1 MSSTVPSTSF
11 DRPWVVRRLLY
22 LAAGLLLF
30 GLAVL
35 SPGPKI
41 LITLSLAI
49 GGLATSFSKP
59 DRGERDPSR
68 PGILLMGAYD
78 MFTALVLAA
87 IGLQYSSVLVMIAA
101 VAALGLLRPDW
112 SGPLTVAA
120 AVVGAGSA
128 FLAIQVAGLE
138 SVVPTEVAGP
148 AFSLFVPL
156 AAFGLINAG
165 LARLFS
171 SIGMRLRQVSDAQE
185 RLRIALDG
193 SPAPTLVADGDVIV
207 YANPASI
214 VLVGQ
219 VLVGE
224 SLCDVFGIE
233 GSLDG
238 RSGLRTRLSSSSSA
252 TVTVDIQAHPV
263 MFDGRSL
270 TQITLLHLSDAQVSG
285 QRPTSGRRHLDLLF
299 DRIPVALYRS
309 TPSGE
314 VTAANPALAAMLG
327 LSDPTELIGEVERA
341 QTHYRDSGGRR
352 DWLSMFEDT
361 DVVMNYEL
369 ELTKADG
376 SVINVTDSARAVRGS
391 DGEILFFEGVLI
403 DVTEKRAFEEARR
416 RTSEILEATSDLVWL
431 TDDGD
436 RINRLNAAMRVF
448 LAGTDVEVYGA
459 HVREFILPCADR
471 DALREWRESPDGDR
485 VWRGEI
491 GLRSVDGR
499 EILTSAV
506 AQRHRNFVSLVARDI
521 TEERRTAG
529 QLERLV
535 RSKDEFIASVSHELR
550 TPLTAVVGLA
560 SELHSFYDQLEDQTK
575 RDFIALVADQAT
587 EVAAIVEDLLVAARA
602 DTDSITL
609 IHEEVDVRR
618 AVDAVLTALPEAKRS
633 MFEVEGEG
641 SACGDAQR
649 VRQIIR
655 NLLTNAI
662 RYGEL
667 PGTVTISGYGAELMV
682 AVADKGPGIDAEMIE
697 RIFEPYARAHAAV
710 TTPNSVG
717 LGLSVSRWLAVKM
730 GGSLVYENDTMS
742 TFILRLPA
750 TRCD

>member
-1 MSSTVPSTSF
+1 MVSTVPSPSL

-22 LAAGLLLF
+22 LAAGVLLF
-30 GLAVL
+30 VLAVV
-35 SPGPKI
+35 SPSAQT
-41 LITLSLAI
+41 LIPLALAV
-49 GGLATSFSKP
+49 GGLATSLARP
-59 DRGERDPSR
+59 DQDDPAR
-68 PGILLMGAYD
+68 PGIFVMGAYD

-87 IGLQYSSVLVMIAA
+87 VGLQYSSLLVMIGA
-101 VAALGLLRPDW
+101 VAAVGLLRPDW
-112 SGPLTVAA
+112 SRSLTMAA
-120 AVVGAGSA
+120 AVAGAGSA
-128 FLAIQVAGLE
+128 MLAVQVAGLE
-138 SVVPTEVAGP
+138 SVIPADVAGP
-148 AFSLFVPL
+148 GFSLFVPM

-185 RLRIALDG
+185 SLRTALDRT
-193 SPAPTLVADGDVIV
+193 PAPTLIADGDMIV

-214 VLVGQ
+214 VLVGR
-219 VLVGE
+219 VLVGD
-224 SLCDVFGIE
+224 SLRDVFGIDGNL
-233 GSLDG
+233 GSG
-238 RSGLRTRLSSSSSA
+238 SGLRTCLSASSSA
-252 TVTVDIQAHPV
+252 TVTLDVQAHPV
-263 MFDGRSL
+263 IFDGRRL
-270 TQITLLHLSDAQVSG
+270 TQITLTHLSEG
-285 QRPTSGRRHLDLLF
+285 QLSADGSTTGQRHLDLLF

-327 LSDPTELIGEVERA
+327 LSDPAELIGEVERA
-341 QTHYRDSGGRR
+341 QTHYRDSTGRR
-352 DWLSMFEDT
+352 DWLAMFDHT
-361 DVVMNYEL
+361 DVVMNYEM

-376 SVINVTDSARAVRGS
+376 SVISVTDSARAVRGR

-403 DVTEKRAFEEARR
+403 DVTEQRNVEEARR

-431 TDDGD
+431 TDDED
-436 RINRLNAAMRVF
+436 RINRLNAAMRTF
-448 LAGTDVEVYGA
+448 LAGTDQQVYGT
-459 HVREFILPCADR
+459 HVREFIAEGADSH
-471 DALREWRESPDGDR
+471 ALSDWRMDPDGDR

-491 GLRSVDGR
+491 GLRSVTGR

-506 AQRHRNFVSLVARDI
+506 AQRHPNFISLVARDI

-535 RSKDEFIASVSHELR
+535 RAKDEFIASVSHELR

-560 SELHSFYDQLEDQTK
+560 SELQSFYDQLDDQTK

-609 IHEEVDVRR
+609 THEDVDVRR
-618 AVDAVLTALPEAKRS
+618 AVDAVLMALPEAKRS
-633 MFEVEGEG
+633 QFEVEGEG
-641 SACGDAQR
+641 CACGDAQR
-649 VRQIIR
+649 VRQIVR

-667 PGTVTISGYGAELMV
+667 PGTVTITGDATELRV
-682 AVADKGPGIDAEMIE
+682 AVADKGAGIDPDMID
-697 RIFEPYARAHAAV
+697 RIFEPYERAHAAM

-730 GGSLVYENDTMS
+730 GGSLVYENDTVS
-742 TFILRLPA
+742 TFILCLPA
-750 TRCD
+750 TRCA